1 MESVS
6 TMFGARMDDSQRN
19 HKSMEEYVEDC
30 VNRQLLSVDASLIV
44 LSFWEAFHARY
55 PSLTMDAAP
64 SFVQNE
70 FMLAIDDSQNHMEFE
85 LIGEVWECFYRDRK
99 TEESFF
105 EEFNFC
111 HEIPWEEFD
120 PYIKRFSR

>member
-1 MESVS
+1 
-6 TMFGARMDDSQRN
+6 
-19 HKSMEEYVEDC
+19 MEEYVEDC

-44 LSFWEAFHARY
+44 LSFWEAFHERY
-55 PSLTMDAAP
+55 PNLNMDAAP
-64 SFVQNE
+64 SGVQNE
-70 FMLAIDDSQNHMEFE
+70 FMLALDDSQNYMEFE

-105 EEFNFC
+105 GEFNC
-111 HEIPWEEFD
+111 HNEIPWEQFD